1 MTRNHVYRILAIA
14 TVALGTAPLG
24 SASAQAAADSARRQP
39 FTEADAHFMSA
50 MIGHHAQA
58 IQMARL
64 APTNDASSSIRI
76 LAERVINAQQDE
88 IAIMQQWLRD
98 RGQPVPEPRPGPMK
112 MVHHGV
118 EHEMTM
124 PGMLTEAQMKQLE
137 AAKGKEFDRL
147 FLTFMIQHHQGA
159 VAMVKELFGSQG
171 AALDDTV
178 FKIASDINVDQTT
191 EIARMQKMLFN
202 LLIDRSSQ

>member
-1 MTRNHVYRILAIA
+1 MTRRRTPWITVLLIA
-14 TVALGTAPLG
+14 ALGTAPVSG
-24 SASAQAAADSARRQP
+24 ADAQAAADSARRQS
-39 FTEADAHFMSA
+39 FTEADVHFMSA

-64 APTNDASSSIRI
+64 APTHDASSSLRI

-98 RGQPVPEPRPGPMK
+98 HGQPVPEPRPGPMK
-112 MVHHGV
+112 MVHNGV
-118 EHEMTM
+118 EHEMMM
-124 PGMLTEAQMKQLE
+124 PGMLTEAQMKELD

-202 LLIDRSSQ
+202 LLIGRSSQ